1 MKKIELSDHFTC
13 TKLLLYSLPAIGE
26 MIAISSFEFV
36 DGLFLTNYLGVTAFV
51 AIDLIIPPFL
61 ILFALGYMFGAG
73 ANALVS
79 QYQGKGDTKTA
90 REIFSLSTAAMMIVG
105 ILVALIGIWQMPNLS
120 MMVGAEGEKAVI
132 SNTYGMILMAGLP
145 AFIINAAFQSLWIT
159 AEKAVLGLIFSILNG
174 VLNVALDWLFMG
186 PFHMG
191 TAGAA
196 LATVLSAVI
205 PAVIT
210 LLYFLLPN
218 PSTLRFVRFPLKRL
232 RELPGICFN
241 GASEMISELA
251 VNLTMLIAYKQVL
264 RTIGDA
270 GVAAMGAYNTIIE
283 VFIGVFYGVST
294 TVVTISGYK
303 YGKKTD
309 DELTSLVRTNN
320 ILMAVCGSLMF
331 LTLVVFSRPLALAFF
346 NDDPAVCDLTVHVL
360 RIMAFSCF
368 FYGFEFVTGS
378 TFTGMGD
385 GLSSM
390 IIAAFGSFIAPVAM
404 IFAMPA
410 LFGAEGL
417 YWAMPV
423 ALFLTAVLCVIF
435 LKKRYPVL
443 LKNTDRDD
451 ALEE

>member
-51 AIDLIIPPFL
+51 AIDLIIPPFM

-90 REIFSLSTAAMMIVG
+90 GEIFSLSTAAMMIVG
-105 ILVALIGIWQMPNLS
+105 ILVAVIGMWQMPNLS

-174 VLNVALDWLFMG
+174 V
-186 PFHMG
+186 G

-331 LTLVVFSRPLALAFF
+331 LVLVVFSRPLALAFF

>member
-90 REIFSLSTAAMMIVG
+90 REIFSLSTAAMTIVG
-105 ILVALIGIWQMPNLS
+105 ILVALIGIWQMPDLS

-159 AEKAVLGLIFSILNG
+159 AEKAVLGFIFSILNG

-283 VFIGVFYGVST
+283 VFIGVFYGVSM

-303 YGKKTD
+303 YGKKMD

-320 ILMAVCGSLMF
+320 ILMTVCGSLMF
-331 LTLVVFSRPLALAFF
+331 LAFVVFSRPLALAFF

-390 IIAAFGSFIAPVAM
+390 IIAAFESFIAPVAM

-423 ALFLTAVLCVIF
+423 ASFLTAVLCVIF

>member
-1 MKKIELSDHFTC
+1 MKKIELSDHFNC
-13 TKLLLYSLPAIGE
+13 KKLLLYSLPAIGE

-36 DGLFLTNYLGVTAFV
+36 DGLFLTNFLGVTAFV
-51 AIDLIIPPFL
+51 AIDLIMPPFM
-61 ILFALGYMFGAG
+61 ILFALGLMFGAG

-79 QYQGKGDTKTA
+79 QYQGKGDTQTA
-90 REIFSLSTAAMMIVG
+90 RELFTLSTVAMTIVG

-120 MMVGAEGEKAVI
+120 MMVGATGEKAVI
-132 SNTYGMILMAGLP
+132 SNTYGRILMAGLP
-145 AFIINAAFQSLWIT
+145 AFMINAAFQSLWIT
-159 AEKAVLGLIFSILNG
+159 AEKAVLGLIFSIFNG

-186 PFHMG
+186 PYHMG

-196 LATVLSAVI
+196 FATVLSAVI

-251 VNLTMLIAYKQVL
+251 VNLTVLIAYKQVL

-320 ILMAVCGSLMF
+320 ILMTVCGSLMF
-331 LTLVVFSRPLALAFF
+331 LAFVVFSRPLALAFF
-346 NDDPAVCDLTVHVL
+346 DDDPAVCDLTVHVL

-368 FYGFEFVTGS
+368 SYGFEFVTGS

-390 IIAAFGSFIAPVAM
+390 IIAGFGSFVAPIAM
-404 IFAMPA
+404 IYLMPA
-410 LFGAEGL
+410 LFGPEGL

-423 ALFLTAVLCVIF
+423 SSLLTAILCAVF
-435 LKKRYPVL
+435 LKKRYPAL
-443 LKNTDRDD
+443 LKKMDR
-451 ALEE
+451 EEFSGE